1 MSVKPKDV
9 CINDIFGSTA
19 YYIDFYQ
26 REYKW
31 KKEHVQ
37 ALLDDIFYR
46 FEADYATNRD
56 ATEAVIEANFQW
68 YYMNSVMTNIYDGH
82 TYIVDGQQRL
92 TTLTLILI
100 KLIKMAD
107 GYQLADLKKLLENKV
122 FGVELSGNK
131 FWMGQNG
138 RSEIIGKLI
147 DDPSQVT
154 STNTVTEANMLGN
167 YNEINKFLDLALN
180 TKHKLHSFIIYF
192 LKKVIF
198 VNINIIDTTDV
209 PMVFQVIN
217 DRGERL
223 KPYEVFK
230 GELLGQIDK
239 AEIEQTYLEKWNRSM
254 ENLEF
259 KGDDQPDSFF
269 RYYFRSKY
277 VDTEG
282 EHRKF
287 DGDYHRTVFSNE
299 WDQKIRLKKR
309 PQEVKSFI
317 SNELYYYSQLYNK
330 LINPKIYE
338 QHYGEHVYYNYLNEQ
353 DRQYLLILSA
363 CKLNDPNELD
373 KIKLVSKLLDRH
385 FVLLQLY
392 GCYDSNFFTEI
403 SINLNKALRNQPI
416 DDIQDIFDSQLLSNI
431 NDTKKTNLTGLF
443 DYSLFKETNSS
454 RGIRF
459 IRYFFARI
467 ENFMAVGINP
477 SHKLTQDQYWDLVRN
492 TGSVSGYHV
501 EHILAN
507 NQQNRTLF
515 NDDEELFQRER
526 NRLGALLLLKGRD
539 NISSGNEPYSQKLKT
554 YNNADISN
562 RWNRSLIDTFYHTNK
577 DFQTFA
583 QNYNLIF
590 KPYNIYDSTA
600 IEERQYL
607 LFEMVKHIW
616 G

>member
-19 YYIDFYQ
+19 YFIDFYQ

-46 FEADYATNRD
+46 YDADYEPNRD
-56 ATEAVIEANFQW
+56 ATHAVIIENFQW
-68 YYMNSVMTNIYDGH
+68 YYMNSVMTNIYDGR

-107 GYQLADLKKLLENKV
+107 GYELTDLVKLLENKV
-122 FGVELSGNK
+122 FGVGLSGNT

-138 RSEIIGKLI
+138 RSDIISKLL
-147 DDPSQVT
+147 DDPGKIKAT
-154 STNTVTEANMLGN
+154 GTVTEANMLSN
-167 YNEINKFLDLALN
+167 YNEINKYLDTALD

-192 LKKVIF
+192 LTKVIF

-239 AEIEQTYLEKWNRSM
+239 AEIEHTYLEKWNRSM
-254 ENLEF
+254 ESLEF
-259 KGDDQPDSFF
+259 KGDEQPDSFF
-269 RYYFRSKY
+269 RYYFRSKH

-287 DGDYHRTVFSNE
+287 DGDYHRTVFSND
-299 WDQKIRLKKR
+299 WDQKIKLKKR
-309 PQEVKSFI
+309 PQEVKTFI

-330 LINPKIYE
+330 LIDPKIYE
-338 QHYGEHVYYNYLNEQ
+338 QPYGEHVYYNYLNEQ

-363 CKLNDPNELD
+363 CTLNDSDELA
-373 KIKLVSKLLDRH
+373 KISLVSKLLDRH

-416 DDIQDIFDSQLLSNI
+416 DIIQEVFDSQLLSNI

-443 DYSLFKETNSS
+443 DYSLFKEANSS

-477 SHKLTQDQYWDLVRN
+477 THKLTQGQYWNLVRN
-492 TGSVSGYHV
+492 TGHVSGYHV

-507 NQQNRTLF
+507 NQQNRSLF

-526 NRLGALLLLKGRD
+526 NRLGALLILKGRD
-539 NISSGNEPYSQKLKT
+539 NISSGNELFTQKLKT

-583 QNYNLIF
+583 QNYNLTY
-590 KPYNIYDSTA
+590 KPYNIYDSSA